1 MVGEFSCTMDRS
13 GRDGGNKTQ
22 RLFRCR
28 PNNSLSKIIV
38 YNGLEDLWR
47 RENPDSSEF
56 KRYDR
61 SSSIRYGIDRVYA
74 DIKIANNT
82 KINHITVSF
91 TDYYNAILLTDSL
104 PNLKLEAINS
114 TLNAPALFNY

>member
-1 MVGEFSCTMDRS
+1 MDRS